1 MSNHRAII
9 ETIYQDNQQFY
20 SDSKGQNL
28 LKTLRLVF
36 DEKWLYLFELIQNA
50 LDVGANTIS
59 IQSNEDSL
67 IFQHNGKPLEPADV
81 KSLSNVLVS
90 TKSAKTVGFMGIG
103 FKSVFRRFQKV
114 KISDKAGWQFYFFA
128 EVTDDPEFGHQQ
140 DICGAVLPQWDDLIT
155 QPDQD
160 FSTRFKLSQRLET
173 HIALADDLAHVFS
186 KTDSTI
192 LALLAFQGLKTLEI
206 NNECWQLEISDAQT
220 NCTARLNDVLKYG
233 WQLFVIQYT
242 PTEEAVKAFL
252 EHRSINPPK
261 HEREQVYQDA
271 SCERMVLGILPINQ
285 NHQVKLPKHGRVYA
299 TLPTMA
305 TLPFLF
311 HIHADWLLTMSR
323 TGLRELE
330 DNIWQNNII
339 EHITEVVAQV
349 VVWLAT
355 TYQERDKLREGYQLL
370 KVPSAN
376 ENATLSQPFRDEQ
389 WKTNL
394 KNLLESKKILPVYSP
409 DSLCFQLPGKV
420 VALPPEFSTLF
431 KESDKVQQYHLHLLF
446 GLPILDRD
454 VLGATGERFFKG
466 LKLVKILEPKQ
477 LNNWATNLAAWWNKL
492 SDIPLNE
499 KRDLLFELWTG
510 ISKLAQKQASWA
522 ELPCI
527 LTQSQKWI
535 AVSATKFFDDFDRRL
550 PPDIKTIL
558 QDALPSDDEIL
569 YGELWVKLRH
579 SKYSDAKEWVKKY
592 ATSIQLKK
600 VIENV
605 IKNAIPFENLIWITQ
620 WALSEGLSDWISG
633 VVTDK
638 NAQKHIITFD
648 KALLAAP
655 YVSEEPGNARQ
666 AVFQGMPVIV
676 PNYLNNDP
684 YNSSAETWQR
694 FFEQKGAKGTLEIE
708 EKEIDDIKQHKQ
720 VKVAELLG
728 IDKKTVKNANWEGYD
743 IWDYSFHAQIQ
754 IDKITGFATWLE
766 YEQDK
771 LRNQDF
777 RKCATSSY
785 YNSEKKTPGKSLANW
800 AQKLQDAAWIPCHN
814 TRVLYCPADVILAPD
829 PDYEDAPLADISKQ
843 LRELLE
849 SKGIIFSINVKKT
862 GAMAKLKK
870 RGNELSNDE
879 LADLLEA
886 AYSGIGDNHSELQN
900 LIKILRENVT
910 FVHPK
915 PPGNRVPWYRLV
927 KKGGRGQRSLLG
939 DWILALP
946 DLPNKL
952 GKLLEKIEQDAPN
965 NSFLIPTQTAWY
977 QAFTFLRYVWNEASQ
992 SNPLPEKFGEA
1003 LPYAY
1008 EYVLTALES
1017 KPELKK
1023 KYWDK
1028 NIQEDKVYLNV
1039 GRSKWVSLNSEP
1051 KPAYDDLDDFVRGYL
1066 ELQNPIV
1073 TVSHLGTDKKKRL
1086 QTIEALKIPHLSQAY
1101 QFYWE
1106 TVLYKIDPSKINVEK
1121 QKIWEERF
1129 EKMTQLLLKITQDT
1143 DNLPEKLT
1151 LKACAKINLKIND
1164 KTHSHLMALIQE
1176 NDLYVAGEPDNF
1188 VSDAAAAIVKHYHF
1202 SRRTQPDPVLL
1213 GIHLAAL
1220 LGALNSD
1227 DRFKREINTF
1237 VKRFKLALDDDIT
1250 VPTSEEVAPDNMP
1263 DNNKPAANTEKP
1275 KTPATTFAPQ
1285 PTQRETYHENGEIFS
1300 VPTRHQKTLPDDI
1313 ESSEVRADSQVSKPS
1328 PHSSNPTFTQE
1339 RRENIIQHQADKL
1352 RSVLAGE
1359 ITPKSVTDFSV
1370 ENDTTTGAN
1379 FRSDE
1384 IYRKAATLY
1393 EEKNG
1398 RKVFVGS
1405 PTQKGW
1411 DLTSED
1417 EKEKRYIEVKGKGKS
1432 WQDHEI
1438 VAISRAQMLKAAELI
1453 LQKNQTGIKKESWW
1467 LYVVECVGNKHYQV
1481 LPIHNPVAQAKSWSL
1496 SGAGWRDLA
1505 DNSQEINL
1513 SSYGSVI

>member
-1 MSNHRAII
+1 MPNHRAII
-9 ETIYQDNQQFY
+9 EKIYADNQQFY
-20 SDSKGQNL
+20 SNSKGQNL

-50 LDVGANTIS
+50 LDVGADTIR

-114 KISDKAGWQFYFFA
+114 RISDKAGWQFYFCA
-128 EVTDDPEFGHQQ
+128 KVTNDPEFGDQQ
-140 DICGAVLPQWDDLIT
+140 ELIGAVLPKWNKSII
-155 QPDQD
+155 QPNQD
-160 FSTRFKLSQRLET
+160 FSTRFKFSQRLET
-173 HIALADDLAHVFS
+173 HIALAEDLAHVFPE
-186 KTDSTI
+186 KDSTI
-192 LALLAFQGLKTLEI
+192 LALLAFQSLKTLEI
-206 NNECWQLEISDAQT
+206 NNKCWQLEISDEKIH
-220 NCTARLNDVLKYG
+220 CTAKLNDVLKYE
-233 WQLFVIQYT
+233 WQLFAVQYT
-242 PTEEAVKAFL
+242 PAEEAVRAFC
-252 EHRSINPPK
+252 EHRGISPPEP
-261 HEREQVYQDA
+261 EREQVYQDV
-271 SCERMVLGILPINQ
+271 SRKRMVLGILPIES
-285 NHQVKLPKHGRVYA
+285 HKVKLPKSGRVYA

-311 HIHADWLLTMSR
+311 HVHADWLLTISR

-409 DSLCFQLPGKV
+409 DSLCFQVPGKA

-477 LNNWATNLAAWWNKL
+477 LNNWAMNLAAWWNKL

-535 AVSATKFFDDFDRRL
+535 AVSATKFFDDFEGRL
-550 PPDIKTIL
+550 PSEINTIL
-558 QDALPSDDEIL
+558 QDVLPPDDEIL

-620 WALSEGLSDWISG
+620 WALSKGLSDWIFDV

-638 NAQKHIITFD
+638 NGQPCVIPFH
-648 KALLAAP
+648 KALLASP
-655 YVSEEPGNARQ
+655 YVSKEPGNARQ

-676 PNYLNNDP
+676 PDYLDNDP
-684 YNSSAETWQR
+684 YKTGAERWRR

-708 EKEIDDIKQHKQ
+708 EKKIDDIKQHKQ
-720 VKVAELLG
+720 EKVAELLG
-728 IDKKTVKNANWEGYD
+728 IEKKSVENANWKGYE
-743 IWDYSFHAQIQ
+743 ILDYSFNAQIK

-766 YEQDK
+766 YEQDELGNK
-771 LRNQDF
+771 DS
-777 RKCATSSY
+777 RKYASSFY
-785 YNSEKKTPGKSLANW
+785 RSEKKTQGTSLADW
-800 AQKLQDAAWIPCHN
+800 AQKLQDTAWIPCHN
-814 TRVLYCPADVILAPD
+814 TTAFYCPTDVILVPNS
-829 PDYEDAPLADISKQ
+829 DYEDAPLADISKQ

-849 SKGIIFSINVKKT
+849 SKGIIFSANVKKT

-870 RGNELSNDE
+870 RGNELSNNE

-900 LIKILRENVT
+900 LINILQNNVT

-915 PPGNRVPWYRLV
+915 PPGNRVPYKRLV
-927 KKGGRGQRSLLG
+927 KKGGQRSLLG
-939 DWILALP
+939 GWILALP

-965 NSFLIPTQTAWY
+965 NSFSIPTQTAGY
-977 QAFTFLRYVWNEASQ
+977 QAFTFLRHVWNEASQ

-1066 ELQNPIV
+1066 DLQNPIV
-1073 TVSHLGTDKKKRL
+1073 TKSHLGTDKKKRL
-1086 QTIEALKIPHLSQAY
+1086 QTIDALKIPRLSQAY

-1106 TVLYKIDPSKINVEK
+1106 TVPYKIDPSKIYVEK
-1121 QKIWEERF
+1121 QKMWEERF
-1129 EKMTQLLLKITQDT
+1129 KQITKLLLKTIQDT
-1143 DNLPEKLT
+1143 VNLPEKLT

-1213 GIHLAAL
+1213 GVHLAAL
-1220 LGALNSD
+1220 LGALNSEN

-1250 VPTSEEVAPDNMP
+1250 VPTSEEVAPDNMQ
-1263 DNNKPAANTEKP
+1263 DNKPAANTEKP

-1285 PTQRETYHENGEIFS
+1285 PTQRETYHENGEICS

-1359 ITPKSVTDFSV
+1359 ITPESVTDFSV

-1384 IYRKAATLY
+1384 IYREVATRY

-1438 VAISRAQMLKAAELI
+1438 VEISRAQMLKAAELI
-1453 LQKNQTGIKKESWW
+1453 LQKNKTGIKKESWW

-1481 LPIHNPVAQAKSWSL
+1481 LPIHNPVEQAKYWSL

-1505 DNSQEINL
+1505 DNPQEINL